1 MLTAWRGALQA
12 APASSMAA
20 VKFPPSNGFDCLHPR
35 LCHRRYGPAAAT
47 LGSAWFPLKLV
58 ERWLLKCSTSNAAQ
72 KCMEEPPKW
81 APSLE
86 EQGTVS
92 SHQGSSGATT
102 TLVRMDG
109 ACLTCKANKAP
120 TQCYN
125 WFLQPC
131 DLVHLIS
138 ITLLTRAAYGHR
150 STGKGTFL
158 LSQETAISAKALSTG
173 ITELFLFQDYSL
185 NFSPSAKDYK
195 LFYRSELGR
204 FYRMLPSGQQTW
216 GFVYLP
222 YYEEL
227 KSALVL

>member
-1 MLTAWRGALQA
+1 MVLTACTRGFATDVKGLLLCPWAPSGSLQSRWKGGFWS
-12 APASSMAA
+12 AP
-20 VKFPPSNGFDCLHPR
+20 N
-35 LCHRRYGPAAAT
+35 T
-47 LGSAWFPLKLV
+47 
-58 ERWLLKCSTSNAAQ
+58 AQ
-72 KCMEEPPKW
+72 NCREAPPKL

-92 SHQGSSGATT
+92 AHRGASGARM
-102 TLVRMDG
+102 TLARTDD

-125 WFLQPC
+125 WFLQAR
-131 DLVHLIS
+131 DLLHLIS
-138 ITLLTRAAYGHR
+138 ITLLTQAVYGH
-150 STGKGTFL
+150 SSAGKGTFL